1 MDQESHDKRISHYT
15 NLPLEIFVFA
25 LTVLPFLLLAYFYST
40 LPDRVPLFMKLN
52 GEVAEWG
59 QKSVLSVFRVPLL
72 AVIMQIVCFLMKYE
86 MVQAHAAVVS
96 TDHSKL
102 QERYLSL
109 SSGMWDWFRW
119 TIAVK
124 MSAESLHTV
133 FLTTPRY
140 NSLSQPTFLVTAI
153 VALFGAAGALLY
165 LYRLLLV
172 ARELKKQFPN
182 VSKYRFNFAN
192 PRLWALIACAIA
204 YPLLVFLPG

>member
-1 MDQESHDKRISHYT
+1 MRLRDYT
-15 NLPLEIFVFA
+15 NLPLEIFV
-25 LTVLPFLLLAYFYST
+25 LTLTALPFLLLAYFYPA

-52 GEVAEWG
+52 GEVAVWG
-59 QKSVLSVFRVPLL
+59 QKSLLSVFRVPLL
-72 AVIMQIVCFLMKYE
+72 AVITQIVCFLMKYE
-86 MVQAHAAVVS
+86 MVQTRAAAVS
-96 TDHSKL
+96 IDHSKL

-109 SSGMWDWFRW
+109 SSSMWDWFRA
-119 TIAVK
+119 TIAFK

-133 FLTTPRY
+133 FLTMPRY
-140 NSLSQPTFLVTAI
+140 HFLSQPTFLVTAI
-153 VALFGAAGALLY
+153 IALLGAAGAILY

-182 VSKYRFNFAN
+182 VSKYRFHFAN